1 MSAMDWREQ
10 DPGDMTA
17 ALAAAVGDA
26 ATGWSLGTFGALAE
40 FHRGA
45 ETPAEITATE
55 TGWSVRTDAG
65 AMFVERHAAARIF
78 PYEMLSKMAGAWSQ
92 GVLVCL
98 PAPAADADGAA
109 GLEDMG
115 DDADGRLFDL
125 GLGVPH
131 LRPCIRTDAADLIAL
146 LRQNLGTPFLDL
158 GHDVVAAIKH
168 AQPVRVFISN
178 LGRIE
183 VAVDIPES
191 DGTTPM
197 GPHTHIMPTLLKKGQ
212 GQSANIDL
220 PDGWVAALAFFP
232 PNPARDIL
240 GERRTFDA
248 AAHERFQDL
257 MMRFAPREIVA
268 AKNRVREAL
277 AAGNGPDGSGPPET
291 RAERTALRVAL
302 RQWQHTN
309 GASAVWRDWTA
320 AFDGAAARQLD
331 DAEAGEP

>member
-158 GHDVVAAIKH
+158 GHDVVAAIKR
-168 AQPVRVFISN
+168 AQPTRIFISN

-183 VAVDIPES
+183 VCVDIPES
-191 DGTTPM
+191 DGNTPM
-197 GPHTHIMPTLLKKGQ
+197 GPHTHLMPALLKKGR

-220 PDGWVAALAFFP
+220 PEGWIAALAFYP
-232 PNPARDIL
+232 PNPARDIR
-240 GERRTFDA
+240 GERRGFDA
-248 AAHERFQDL
+248 AAHEHFQDL
-257 MMRFAPREIVA
+257 MARFAPETVKA
-268 AKNRVREAL
+268 AKKTVRDAL
-277 AAGNGPDGSGPPET
+277 SAGIGPENYGVPES

-302 RQWQHTN
+302 RQWQHTD
-309 GASAVWRDWTA
+309 GETAAWRAWTE

-331 DAEAGEP
+331 DAAED